1 MKIREYEIAEG
12 LPYTKEHEWV
22 RFITESEVIIGISDY
37 AAKLLHEVVYAS
49 LPNIGAQVMQME
61 SFGTV
66 ESVKAVSDL
75 FAPLSGKVIEIND
88 SLENQPELVT
98 QSPYHDGW
106 LIKLEVKNVK
116 EEMKSIMDHN
126 GYAKLIERSK

>member
-12 LPYTKEHEWV
+12 LHYTKEHEWV

-61 SFGTV
+61 RFGTV

-75 FAPLSGKVIEIND
+75 FAPLSGKVI
-88 SLENQPELVT
+88 
-98 QSPYHDGW
+98 
-106 LIKLEVKNVK
+106 
-116 EEMKSIMDHN
+116 
-126 GYAKLIERSK
+126 